1 MKRVD
6 FRLYWMKGTRN
17 SLKMEGMSK
26 KTQQL
31 SIIPGT
37 DSCLQM
43 RMYLSLAE
51 MANYDPLYVSNLDV
65 HFGTG
70 LLGSVF
76 AESDVTLL
84 LKYSTMISV
93 EIRQD

>member
-6 FRLYWMKGTRN
+6 FRLYWMKGIRN

-51 MANYDPLYVSNLDV
+51 MANCDPLYVSNLDV